1 MPILQHA
8 VSHRTDDQVKET
20 IMENDTHSHTQVY
33 DRTLKALG
41 AENIE
46 PGINYSRSVS
56 GEL

>member
-8 VSHRTDDQVKET
+8 VSHRTADQVKEP
-20 IMENDTHSHTQVY
+20 IVENDTHSHTQVY

-56 GEL
+56 EEL